1 MAKKQQEPEFTIS
14 DRRKFT
20 SEGERREGATETV
33 DASEATTAELETPSA
48 ATPPSSPSAAKPEIP
63 ASGRME
69 FQSTP
74 PVPSAEEQKTQQ
86 EAYHASNTKL
96 DEMLSASA
104 KAQGRAAAE
113 FEMTF
118 ERLVASLYMSALM
131 QLGLMTPEGEKP
143 RADIMAARQTIDSLS
158 LLRDKTKG
166 NLTDAEQRLLE
177 NALFELR
184 MAYIELTQAI
194 TRPPAGPPGA
204 K

>member
-1 MAKKQQEPEFTIS
+1 MAKKHQEPEFTVS

-20 SEGERREGATETV
+20 SEGERREGENET
-33 DASEATTAELETPSA
+33 ASEAPTAELETPPAASA
-48 ATPPSSPSAAKPEIP
+48 PPATSAAKPAIP

-69 FQSTP
+69 FQPTP
-74 PVPSAEEQKTQQ
+74 PVPSPEDQKSQQ
-86 EAYHASNTKL
+86 DAYEASNTQL

-104 KAQGRAAAE
+104 KAQGRAAE

-143 RADIMAARQTIDSLS
+143 RADIMAARQTIDSIS